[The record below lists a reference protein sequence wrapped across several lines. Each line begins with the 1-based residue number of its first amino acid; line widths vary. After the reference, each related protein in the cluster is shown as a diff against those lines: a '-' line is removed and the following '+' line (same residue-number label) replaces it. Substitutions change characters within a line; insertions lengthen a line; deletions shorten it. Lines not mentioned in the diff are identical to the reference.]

1 MKPLTHAIPGA
12 LGALLREAPLSPQ
25 KVAFA
30 WTAAVGPAIDRVT
43 SVRLE
48 GTRLLVDVQGDGW
61 NREVTRMRSMILPRL
76 QSLLGTT
83 TVTSIEVRR

>member
-1 MKPLTHAIPGA
+1 MQGA
-12 LGALLREAPLSPQ
+12 LGALLREAPLSRE

-48 GTRLLVDVQGDGW
+48 GTRLLVDVQDDGW
-61 NREVTRMRSMILPRL
+61 SREVTRMRSMILPKL